1 MSKRD
6 LSKYSNA
13 WYNPGRNAFVRGLW
27 YTINVLVFQSALWPY
42 YGLKRALLRCFG
54 ATIGKDVIIKPC
66 VNIKYPWKLRIGDH
80 SWIGEG
86 VWIDNLADVTI
97 GAHCCISQG
106 AMLLCGNHDYTKES
120 FDLRPGA
127 IVLEEGAWV
136 GAKAIVCPDVT
147 VGAGSVLTAGS
158 IATKNLAPNGVYQG
172 NPAIEKKK
180 Y

>member
-6 LSKYSNA
+6 LSKYNNA
-13 WYNPGRNAFVRGLW
+13 WYHPGRNAFIRGIW
-27 YTINVLVFQSALWPY
+27 YTVNALVFQSALWPY

-66 VNIKYPWKLRIGDH
+66 VNIKYPWRLRIGDH

-147 VGAGSVLTAGS
+147 VGAGCVLTAGS
-158 IATKNLAPNGVYQG
+158 IATKDLAPNGVYQG
-172 NPAIEKKK
+172 NPAVEKKK